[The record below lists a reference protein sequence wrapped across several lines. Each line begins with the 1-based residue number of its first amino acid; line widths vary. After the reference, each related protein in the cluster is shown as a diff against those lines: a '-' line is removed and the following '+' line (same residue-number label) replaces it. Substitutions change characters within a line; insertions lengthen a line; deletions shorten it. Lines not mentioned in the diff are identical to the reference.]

1 MRLSKKEI
9 RFLKEKILQYF
20 PDAKIYIFG
29 SILND
34 NVKGGDVDIFIITD
48 KEKDFEKVSFLKFEL
63 ENYLLRKVDL
73 IFHKD
78 FNLLIEKE
86 ARRGVEI

>member
-34 NVKGGDVDIFIITD
+34 SVKGGAVDIFIITD
-48 KEKDFEKVSFLKFEL
+48 KKKRFWKKSDLKKFSQ
-63 ENYLLRKVDL
+63 
-73 IFHKD
+73 I
-78 FNLLIEKE
+78 
-86 ARRGVEI
+86 